1 MPGLITGRTTVR
13 EAVTRYPGA
22 EKIFDKYGLTGCGG
36 PDGPVEPVGFF
47 AAVHHV
53 DPQQLIAE
61 LDAYAASQTG
71 RAAAGEPGGE
81 ARETARMDGG
91 AGAHYPL
98 FLMTSLAIALVVGV
112 TSGIAAAMTGGG
124 WGALRGA
131 SWLALVQTHGHV
143 QVFGYLG
150 LFVMG
155 IAYHV
160 LPRFKGQPPPGRRIV
175 LGSYALML
183 SGVTLRMLAQPHG
196 QGFLRWMLGASA
208 PLELVGAAVFAWYV
222 ARVFWRARDKREGF
236 DRYVL
241 VGAGWFVIALAMN
254 AYLVVRA
261 AVRGERLLPAAGD
274 AALLEAVVYGF
285 VVFFV
290 LGVSFRAL
298 PFFLSLRPVH
308 TRLRDAAFWVL
319 LLAAPLRVAATWAPQ
334 FTAAAWPRDAMYAS
348 TFALALA
355 VVAAVVALR
364 VFEPADGEAPP
375 VEAPPAY
382 RPMVQVAYAWLL
394 VGVSLDV
401 YWRLRELDGGY
412 TPMYAA
418 GAIRHAFL
426 LGFATLMI
434 MAMAYRVVP
443 VFSGRALRWP
453 GLVPASFG
461 LVGAAA
467 VLRVAPVALTL
478 APSPLDFKLLTA
490 AGVLLFFGLAV
501 FAAELA
507 TAMYARFA
515 APAAVVVEPVE
526 AAAPEAGAAE
536 ETPAPVGAAPE
547 PARGD
552 GPVYADM
559 TVAEALRLGPIV
571 LQVLLDFGF
580 GPLADP
586 EMRARMAPT
595 ITVARAAAFVGA
607 KADVL
612 VDTLNA
618 AVAADPGRRADGVAP
633 VECTLIE
640 TTVTREQVLDAL
652 RRVYDPEIPVNIV
665 DLGLVYG
672 IVVRD
677 AYAHLTM
684 TLTAPGC
691 PVADQ
696 VEADVR
702 AALESVPGVE
712 TVDVDIVEEP
722 AWSPARMS
730 AAARAALGWSAA

>member
-36 PDGPVEPVGFF
+36 PDGPAEPVGFF

-53 DPQQLIAE
+53 DPQQLIGE
-61 LDAYAASQTG
+61 LDAYAASIG
-71 RAAAGEPGGE
+71 ERPAEAAEHPAMNGGAAAQ
-81 ARETARMDGG
+81 
-91 AGAHYPL
+91 YPL

-124 WGALRGA
+124 WGALRGEA
-131 SWLALVQTHGHV
+131 WLALVQTHGHV

-150 LFVMG
+150 LFIMG

-208 PLELVGAAVFAWYV
+208 PLELAGAGIFAWYV
-222 ARVFWRARDKREGF
+222 ARGFWRARDKREGF
-236 DRYVL
+236 DRYV
-241 VGAGWFVIALAMN
+241 VAGAGWLVLALAIN
-254 AYLVVRA
+254 AYLVIRA

-274 AALLEAVVYGF
+274 AALLEAVAYGF

-308 TRLRDAAFWVL
+308 ARLRDAAFAMLIV
-319 LLAAPLRVAATWAPQ
+319 AVPLRVAATWAPQ
-334 FTAAAWPRDAMYAS
+334 FTAAGWARDATYAS
-348 TFALALA
+348 TFAAALA
-355 VVAAVVALR
+355 IVAAVVALR
-364 VFEPADGEAPP
+364 VFEPADGAAPP
-375 VEAPPAY
+375 VEAQPAY

-394 VGVSLDV
+394 AGVSLDV

-418 GAIRHAFL
+418 GAVRHAFL

-443 VFSGRALRWP
+443 VFSGRPLRWP
-453 GLVPASFG
+453 TLVPASFG

-478 APSPLDFKLLTA
+478 TPSPLDFKLLTA
-490 AGVLLFFGLAV
+490 GGVLLFFGLGV

-515 APAAVVVEPVE
+515 APAVETVPGE
-526 AAAPEAGAAE
+526 GAAGAA
-536 ETPAPVGAAPE
+536 PVSAG
-547 PARGD
+547 
-552 GPVYADM
+552 GPVHAEM
-559 TVAEALRLGPIV
+559 TVAEALRLGPVV

-595 ITVARAAAFVGA
+595 ITIARAAAFVGA
-607 KADVL
+607 KPEAL

-618 AVAADPGRRADGVAP
+618 AVAADPARRADGVAP
-633 VECTLIE
+633 IDVTLIE
-640 TTVTREQVLDAL
+640 TGVTREQVLDAL
-652 RRVYDPEIPVNIV
+652 GRVYDPEIPVNVV

-691 PVADQ
+691 PMADQ

-702 AALESVPGVE
+702 AALQAVPGVE

-730 AAARAALGWSAA
+730 AAARATLGWSAA